1 MQCSLALAAGNSENE
16 YAWAMATFRDGKRER
31 TRAAL
36 VDAATRLFLQDGY
49 EETRIADIAASADVG
64 LRTFFTYFATKDEI
78 LFPDATT
85 RIAAAIESI
94 DSRRPEDQPQDVLLK
109 ALDSYGVT
117 STDLVD
123 ERAALRLSL
132 MRKVPAVAGRGQQI
146 QAEALTSI
154 AQRLHAAFP
163 EELNEFESAAMVG
176 AFIGAISA
184 TLQVMFDSPDWAGSD
199 QATRRERLLSA
210 TEAALRP
217 WRQAPRP
224 VA

>member
-1 MQCSLALAAGNSENE
+1 
-16 YAWAMATFRDGKRER
+16 MATFREGKRER

-36 VDAATRLFLQDGY
+36 VDAATRLFLRDGY

-78 LFPDATT
+78 LFPDADT

-94 DSRRPEDQPQDVLLK
+94 DARQPGDQPQDILLK

-117 STDLVD
+117 STDLLD
-123 ERAALRLSL
+123 DRAALRLSL
-132 MRKVPAVAGRGQQI
+132 MRKIPSVAGRGQQV
-146 QAEALTSI
+146 QAEALASI
-154 AQRLHAAFP
+154 AHHLQAAFP
-163 EELNEFESAAMVG
+163 DELNAFEAAAMVG

-184 TLQVMFDSPDWAGSD
+184 TLQVMFDSPDWATCD
-199 QATRRERLLSA
+199 QATRRERLFGA

-224 VA
+224 VAARGRAPGSVEHT